1 VLNSAVIIDLGTM
14 SVSGVNMGEGSSA
27 AGSSTT
33 VATNSIKTMPLTC
46 TQVPFKFEMPSVR
59 NQVIALASIIQGEVK
74 TFTYPDIVAN
84 KICGGTNAEFHF
96 KISPATPGLTV
107 LSANSIQVDQTIA
120 SGTLAFSIYAYI
132 QPLQ

>member
-1 VLNSAVIIDLGTM
+1 M
-14 SVSGVNMGEGSSA
+14 
-27 AGSSTT
+27 
-33 VATNSIKTMPLTC
+33 
-46 TQVPFKFEMPSVR
+46 
-59 NQVIALASIIQGEVK
+59 IALASIIQGEVK

-84 KICGGTNAEFHF
+84 KICGDTNAEFFF

>member
-1 VLNSAVIIDLGTM
+1 MVLNSAVIIDLGTM
-14 SVSGVNMGEGSSA
+14 SVSGVNMGGSSA

-33 VATNSIKTMPLTC
+33 VATNSIKTMPSTC

-84 KICGGTNAEFHF
+84 KICGGTNAEFF
-96 KISPATPGLTV
+96 
-107 LSANSIQVDQTIA
+107 
-120 SGTLAFSIYAYI
+120 F
-132 QPLQ
+132 